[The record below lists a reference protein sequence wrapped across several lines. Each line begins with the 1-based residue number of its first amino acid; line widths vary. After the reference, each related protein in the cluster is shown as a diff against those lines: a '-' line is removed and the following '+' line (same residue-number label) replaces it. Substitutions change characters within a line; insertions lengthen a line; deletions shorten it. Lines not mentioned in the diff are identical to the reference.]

1 MSFELGNVKNI
12 DEKIKRILKDYKNIA
27 VVGLSPKEDRPSHV
41 VAKYLK
47 SQGYRIIPVNPNA
60 DEILGEKCYP
70 DLSSLPSPIDVVDIF
85 RRPEDVLPIVDEAI
99 KIKAKVIWMQEG
111 IINEEA
117 AEKAGK
123 AGLEVVMD
131 HCMLK
136 EHKRFLP

>member
-1 MSFELGNVKNI
+1 MDT
-12 DEKIKRILKDYKNIA
+12 DERIKKILKDCKTIA
-27 VVGLSPKEDRPSHV
+27 VIGLSPKEDRPSHV

-70 DLSSLPSPIDVVDIF
+70 DLSAVPYPIDVVDIF
-85 RRPEDVLPIVDEAI
+85 RRPEDVPPIVDEAI

-136 EHKRFLP
+136 EHKRLVVG